1 MATINPYLNFPG
13 NTEQAFNFY
22 KTIFGGDFAA
32 IQRFKDTEF
41 GKNLTP
47 AEQEKIMHVS
57 LPIGKNVLM
66 GTDAL
71 ESMGHKVNAGDNFS
85 ITVGPESLDEA
96 HRVFDGL
103 SKGGRVISPLKKE
116 FWGDY
121 FGQLVDPFGIQW
133 MINYH
138 EEQK

>member
-22 KTIFGGDFAA
+22 KSIFGGDFAA

-41 GKNLTP
+41 GKNLSS

-57 LPIGKNVLM
+57 LPIGSNAVLM

-71 ESMGHKVNAGDNFS
+71 ESMGHKLKIGDNFS
-85 ITVGPESLDEA
+85 LTLSPDTMDEA
-96 HRVFDGL
+96 HRFFDGL
-103 SKGGRVISPLKKE
+103 SKGGKVISPLKKE

-133 MINYH
+133 MINF
-138 EEQK
+138 